1 MSDSA
6 RTPTEEPRGG
16 RAAWWMLVVLV
27 TLYMLSMLDRHII
40 VMLVE
45 PIKADLRLTDFE
57 VSLVLGPAF
66 GLCYAVFGL
75 PLGWAADRLPRRQV
89 IFWGVVVWS
98 LATMLSGL
106 AGGLLVLFASRMLV
120 AIGEASLTPA
130 AHSLMSDSFPKQR
143 LSTAMAVYSTGP
155 KGGTSVA
162 FIVGGLLIA
171 AASAAGTQT
180 LPGFG
185 ALEPWR
191 FVMLAVGAPGIVLAL
206 LAFSFREPPRRSRT
220 TSDFGAAAAEE
231 GILVFLRRR
240 WQLFVPFFAGFCL
253 VSIASVG
260 MQTWVPS
267 YMARQ
272 FGWTPAQ
279 YGPALGVINGLGA
292 FTLVLKGLVVDW
304 LYARGVRDAPL
315 RFYFWLLVIFT
326 PLAGLAYM
334 ISDPILFLV
343 AYGLVAVVAV
353 PYVLYAAATIQMV
366 SPVAFRGRM
375 SAVLLFVA
383 TIASTGFG
391 PTAIA
396 FLTDYVFRDP
406 GKLGVAIAAV
416 SVVCMTGAIL
426 CLGHAMRVLRPILLQ
441 DDPTAMATPAS
452 SAAPPAS
459 TPSSSVAG

>member
-1 MSDSA
+1 MPDSV
-6 RTPTEEPRGG
+6 RTPAEEPRGG
-16 RAAWWMLVVLV
+16 PAAWWMLVVLV
-27 TLYMLSMLDRHII
+27 TLYILSMVDRHVI

-45 PIKADLRLTDFE
+45 PIKADLGFSDFE
-57 VSLVLGPAF
+57 ISLILGPAF
-66 GLCYAVFGL
+66 GVCYALFGL
-75 PLGWAADRLPRRQV
+75 PLGWAADRWPRRVV

-98 LATMLSGL
+98 VATMLSGL

-120 AIGEASLTPA
+120 AVGEAALTPA
-130 AHSLMSDSFPKQR
+130 AHSMMTDSFPKQR

-162 FIVGGLLIA
+162 FILGGMLITVA
-171 AASAAGTQT
+171 AAAGPRA
-180 LPGFG
+180 LPWIG

-191 FVMLAVGAPGIVLAL
+191 IVMLSVGAPGLL
-206 LAFSFREPPRRSRT
+206 LAFLAFTFREPQRRART
-220 TSDFGAAAAEE
+220 ASDVGAAAADE
-231 GILVFLRRR
+231 GMLKFLRKR
-240 WQLFVPFFAGFCL
+240 WRLFVPFFAGFCL

-267 YMARQ
+267 YMTRR
-272 FGWTPAQ
+272 FEWTPAQ
-279 YGPALGVINGLGA
+279 YGPAIGLISALGA

-326 PLAGLAYM
+326 PLAGLAYL

-343 AYGLVAVVAV
+343 AYGLVAVVAI

-366 SPVAFRGRM
+366 SPGAFRGRM
-375 SAVLLFVA
+375 SALVLFVS

-416 SVVCMTGAIL
+416 SVVCMAGAIL
-426 CLGHAMRVLRPILLQ
+426 CLGHAMRVLKPILLQ

-452 SAAPPAS
+452 SAAPCAS
-459 TPSSSVAG
+459 PSSVAG